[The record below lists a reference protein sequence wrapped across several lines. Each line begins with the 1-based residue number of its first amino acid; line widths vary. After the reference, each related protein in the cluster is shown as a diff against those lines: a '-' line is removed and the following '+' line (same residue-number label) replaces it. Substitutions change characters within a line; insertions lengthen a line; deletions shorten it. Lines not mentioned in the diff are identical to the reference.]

1 MASPEAALAVEAL
14 EAAASTMVRQPPER
28 RRVLPGPDRASATE
42 TSETFETFTIGSA
55 IATSMMM
62 ISSSSVIRSFSV
74 LRSFIR
80 TDTGTILTGIIPTAI
95 PLTDMIHMATG
106 TAVTINPVT
115 LGVRRADVPRL
126 RKSSVV

>member
-1 MASPEAALAVEAL
+1 
-14 EAAASTMVRQPPER
+14 MVRHPPEW
-28 RRVLPGPDRASATE
+28 RRVLHGPDRASATE
-42 TSETFETFTIGSA
+42 TSETSKTLETFETFTIGFA

-62 ISSSSVIRSFSV
+62 IISSSSVIRSFSV

-95 PLTDMIHMATG
+95 RLTDMIHMATG

-115 LGVRRADVPRL
+115 LGVR
-126 RKSSVV
+126 

>member
-28 RRVLPGPDRASATE
+28 RRVLRGPGRASAT
-42 TSETFETFTIGSA
+42 ETFETFTIGSA

-74 LRSFIR
+74 LRSFIP

-95 PLTDMIHMATG
+95 RLMDITLTATDTGMAL
-106 TAVTINPVT
+106 TINPVT

-126 RKSSVV
+126 RISSVV